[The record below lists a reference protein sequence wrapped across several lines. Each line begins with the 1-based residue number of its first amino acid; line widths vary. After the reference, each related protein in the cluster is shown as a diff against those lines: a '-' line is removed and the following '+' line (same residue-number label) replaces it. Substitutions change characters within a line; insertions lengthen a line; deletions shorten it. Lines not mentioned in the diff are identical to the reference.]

1 MHPGVF
7 CHYKSSYPLLRESL
21 FEQKTKISKMKREHS
36 LLRIVIVLM
45 IVVTQFTCQQSETT
59 ISKEPPGEMGEMDR
73 NSLPIKEPI
82 RETYKELDAR
92 NAKAPARFDVKAPK
106 GAPNVVVVLI
116 DDIGFGASRAFGGP
130 INMPT
135 LDRLAASG
143 LKYNRFH
150 TTALCSPTRVA
161 LLTGYN
167 HHSNNAGSI
176 METGTAF
183 PGNTGVRPQSIT
195 PMAEVLR
202 QNGFSTAAF
211 GKYHET
217 PPWEISVS
225 GSLDRWPTHS
235 GFDKFY
241 GFIGGETNQWAP
253 LVYDGTTQVELPK
266 DPKYHFTTDMTNQAI
281 SWVRF
286 QQGLTPDKP
295 FFIYFATGAC
305 HAPHHAPK
313 EWIDKYKGKFD
324 DGWDKLRQETLE
336 NQKKLGLLPQNAKLA
351 PKPTDIKDWDKL
363 SADEKKLFARQMET
377 YAGFGEHTD
386 HEVGRL
392 VSAIEDLGEMDN
404 TLFLFVVGDNGSSAE
419 GQMNG
424 MYNEM
429 SYFNGIPETVTDML
443 KHYAEWGDPSTY
455 PHMAAGWAVALDAPF
470 SWTKQVASDFGGTR
484 NGMVVHWPAG
494 IKAKGEVRSQF
505 THVIDIAPTV
515 FEACKVPAP
524 KTVNGI
530 QQDPI
535 EGTSFL
541 YSFDDGGAKEKHTVQ
556 YFEMFGNRSIYSD
569 GWYARTI
576 HRAAWNQ
583 KPYTSL
589 DKDKWELYNS
599 NEDFSLSTDVAGQNA
614 DKLKELQKLFMK
626 EAEKYHVLPID
637 DRLLERS
644 DAKTVGRPTVMDG
657 RNSVTLGEGMKG
669 MGVDIF
675 ISTRNTSYSITTDVD
690 VSASGN
696 GVIVCQGGR
705 FGGFSFYLK
714 SGKPA
719 FTYNYLGSQ
728 SYDVVSNQALK
739 AGKHILVF
747 DFKYDGGGL
756 GKGGLA
762 TITVDGNKV
771 GEGRI
776 EKTQP
781 GIFSVDDLADVG
793 TDEGTWVANY
803 GTAAKFNGTLNKV
816 TIKIDNK
823 QTAMDTRKE
832 NDLIKQVAL
841 KSD

>member
-1 MHPGVF
+1 MKLKTNV
-7 CHYKSSYPLLRESL
+7 SL
-21 FEQKTKISKMKREHS
+21 F
-36 LLRIVIVLM
+36 
-45 IVVTQFTCQQSETT
+45 FTATTVAFTLSCAQPQVKSEATEPATT
-59 ISKEPPGEMGEMDR
+59 SVDFDR
-73 NSLPIKEPI
+73 TVLPIKEPL
-82 RETYKELDAR
+82 RQTYKELDAS

-130 INMPT
+130 INMPI
-135 LDRLAASG
+135 LDKLAATG

-150 TTALCSPTRVA
+150 TAALCSPTRVA
-161 LLTGYN
+161 ILTGYN

-253 LVYDGTTQVELPK
+253 LIYDGTTQVEVPK
-266 DPKYHFTTDMTNQAI
+266 DPNYHFTTDMTNNAI

-286 QQGLTPDKP
+286 QQALTPEKP
-295 FFIYFATGAC
+295 FFMYFATGAC

-324 DGWDKLRQETLE
+324 EGWDKLREQTLAR
-336 NQKKLGLLPQNAKLA
+336 QKELGLVPQNVKLA

-363 SADEKKLFARQMET
+363 SADEKKLFARQMEAF
-377 YAGFGEHTD
+377 AGFAEHTD

-392 VSAIEDLGEMDN
+392 ASAIEDLGEMDN
-404 TLFLFVVGDNGSSAE
+404 TLFLYVVGDNGSSAE

-424 MYNEM
+424 MFNELT
-429 SYFNGIPETVTDML
+429 YFNGVPETVPDML
-443 KHYAEWGDPSTY
+443 KHVDEWGGPGTY
-455 PHMAAGWAVALDAPF
+455 PHFAAGWAVALDAPF

-484 NGMVVHWPAG
+484 NGMVAHWPAG
-494 IKAKGEVRSQF
+494 IKAKGEVRTQF

-515 FEACKVPAP
+515 FEACHVPSP
-524 KTVNGI
+524 TMVNGI
-530 QQDPI
+530 KQDPV
-535 EGTSFL
+535 EGTSFF
-541 YSFDDGGAKEKHTVQ
+541 YSFDDANAKERHTTQ
-556 YFEMFGNRSIYSD
+556 YFEIFGNRAIYSD
-569 GWYARTI
+569 GWFARTI
-576 HRAAWNQ
+576 HRAAWNP

-589 DKDKWELYNS
+589 AEDKWELYNS
-599 NEDFSLSTDVAGQNA
+599 KEDFSLSSDVASQNG
-614 DKLKELQKLFMK
+614 DKLKELQALFMS
-626 EAEKYHVLPID
+626 EGEKYHVLPID
-637 DRLLERS
+637 DRLMVRT
-644 DAKTVGRPTVMDG
+644 DAKAVGRPDVMGD
-657 RNSVTLGEGMKG
+657 RTSVTYGEGMKG

-675 ISTRNTSYSITTDVD
+675 ISTRNTSYTITADVD
-690 VSASGN
+690 VATNGN

-705 FGGFSFYLK
+705 FGGFSFYVK
-714 SGKPA
+714 GGKPA
-719 FTYNYLGSQ
+719 FSYNYLGLQ
-728 SYDVVSNQALK
+728 SYSVASAQALK
-739 AGKHILVF
+739 PGKHTIVF
-747 DFKYDGGGL
+747 DFKYDGAGK
-756 GKGGLA
+756 GKGGTG
-762 TITVDGNKV
+762 TIIVDGAKA

-781 GIFSVDDLADVG
+781 GIFSVDDLADIG
-793 TDEGTWVANY
+793 TDDGTWVANY
-803 GTAAKFNGTLNKV
+803 GSEAKFNGRLEKV
-816 TIKIDNK
+816 TIQTK
-823 QTAMDTRKE
+823 Q
-832 NDLIKQVAL
+832 
-841 KSD
+841 